1 MKISNKDAQKRMQE
15 IAVKM
20 FVISEEME
28 KIADENFSS
37 EHPQIHEMM
46 QEQRDIIMKQV
57 NSVENTSF
65 KISQMCFNWE

>member
-37 EHPQIHEMM
+37 KHPQIHEMM